1 MYFIL
6 TNYIKKHFNSILHST
21 KIFKFNMKGIFPE
34 RVTCLVKNKWFI
46 LKFSKINPITEHCK
60 NFITFSFHTIN
71 QQMEKVKAVSHV
83 KSVINNLHVTWTE
96 LTKKANSLLLLLVD
110 KSVGHHIL
118 TAVISIVLNIIL
130 LKNRLL

>member
-1 MYFIL
+1 
-6 TNYIKKHFNSILHST
+6 
-21 KIFKFNMKGIFPE
+21 
-34 RVTCLVKNKWFI
+34 
-46 LKFSKINPITEHCK
+46 
-60 NFITFSFHTIN
+60 
-71 QQMEKVKAVSHV
+71 MEKVKAVSHV

-110 KSVGHHIL
+110 KSVGHHIV